1 MYSYSSAVYP
11 VNGKL
16 LSMRDLLGKFIDSEH
31 HINGLSRF
39 SDLHLKVGE
48 PATYRY
54 DGELHPLTGATP
66 LTQTICEQLVFPLL
80 NPKQIELL
88 KADPPTDIDASWEWT
103 EHNVNFRLN
112 VFNDREGLAA
122 VVRVLP
128 LSIPDIDQI
137 GFPNDRIWREICSL
151 QQGLVLV
158 TGQTGTGKS
167 TTLAAL
173 LKQINQTRRARII
186 TLEDPIEY
194 IFKSNQAL
202 FSQREVNRHVE
213 SFATGLR
220 SALREDPDI
229 IYVGEMRD
237 PETAALALTAAET
250 GHLVLSTL
258 HTRDTR
264 SAITRIIDMFPPERT
279 KEVSTQLS
287 LGLHSVMCGK
297 LLPRVG
303 GGRIL
308 AMEILKNTTPVGNL
322 IRTGAIH
329 QIQSLIETGM
339 KDGMNTFDHHL
350 QLLLNTGEI
359 TREEAALV
367 ANDTSAFPSPV
378 TQPRKSWLG
387 S

>member
-1 MYSYSSAVYP
+1 MT
-11 VNGKL
+11 
-16 LSMRDLLGKFIDSEH
+16 R
-31 HINGLSRF
+31 
-39 SDLHLKVGE
+39 
-48 PATYRY
+48 
-54 DGELHPLTGATP
+54 
-66 LTQTICEQLVFPLL
+66 LVF
-80 NPKQIELL
+80 
-88 KADPPTDIDASWEWT
+88 
-103 EHNVNFRLN
+103 
-112 VFNDREGLAA
+112 
-122 VVRVLP
+122 
-128 LSIPDIDQI
+128 
-137 GFPNDRIWREICSL
+137 
-151 QQGLVLV
+151 
-158 TGQTGTGKS
+158 
-167 TTLAAL
+167 
-173 LKQINQTRRARII
+173 
-186 TLEDPIEY
+186 
-194 IFKSNQAL
+194 
-202 FSQREVNRHVE
+202 
-213 SFATGLR
+213 
-220 SALREDPDI
+220 
-229 IYVGEMRD
+229 
-237 PETAALALTAAET
+237 AALALTAAET

-367 ANDTSAFPSPV
+367 ANDPSAFPSPV
-378 TQPRKSWLG
+378 AQPRKSWLG